1 MPIDT
6 FYPHIAII
14 GRVCGDDEDTCLL
27 YDGMTLGE
35 AKAEFTADML
45 ALDQCSGDDDL
56 PEVYIT
62 HVLTSA
68 SPMEMT

>member
-27 YDGMTLGE
+27 YDGMTPGE
-35 AKAEFTADML
+35 ATVEFKADML
-45 ALDQCSGDDDL
+45 ALDGHHADDE
-56 PEVYIT
+56 PAEVYIT